1 MINLVNLLK
10 LQFNSLFAIKKNL
23 IFILIFG
30 AILGIFQPTM
40 ITFTGAMYLMVA
52 SYSVNFYEERSK
64 MNYLIY
70 SLPVTTKEYI
80 FSRYIYCL
88 INTLIAILL
97 SVGLSAIIK
106 TVGFTGIPNT
116 VSIYGVALSTAIIGI
131 FFTAVL
137 MPATLLLG
145 FEKGRYVLVFIAV
158 FPIGFSSALLEIIP
172 DININLST
180 PTLSILGVLIAITFL
195 STSYFITSNKF
206 SKKEVQ

>member
-52 SYSVNFYEERSK
+52 SYSVIFYEERSK

-116 VSIYGVALSTAIIGI
+116 VSIYGVAYLQ
-131 FFTAVL
+131 L
-137 MPATLLLG
+137 
-145 FEKGRYVLVFIAV
+145 
-158 FPIGFSSALLEIIP
+158 
-172 DININLST
+172 
-180 PTLSILGVLIAITFL
+180 
-195 STSYFITSNKF
+195 
-206 SKKEVQ
+206 